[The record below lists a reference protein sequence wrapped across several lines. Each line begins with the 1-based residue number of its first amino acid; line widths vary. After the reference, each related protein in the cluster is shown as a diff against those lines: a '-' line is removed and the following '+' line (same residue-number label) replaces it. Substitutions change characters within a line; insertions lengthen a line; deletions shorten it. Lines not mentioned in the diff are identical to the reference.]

1 MSSWKTAHTVDISL
15 PISPARKSGKDIMN
29 LNVPAE
35 VSLNPATLD
44 FLSSEPKKL
53 LINGEW
59 VPAIKGET
67 FDSYNPATGES
78 LARLALA
85 GAEDVDRAVQAARQ
99 AFETGPWSQMTGEA
113 RAGLLWKLADLID
126 QHADELAEIETLDN
140 GKPLRVSRRGDLPQA
155 SKHFRYYA
163 GWATKIEGST
173 LPVSIPNQFVYTL
186 REPVGVVGLII
197 PWNFPLL
204 MAAWKLAPALAT
216 GNTTILKPAEETPLS
231 ALRLGELIQEA
242 GFPPGVVNILTGPG
256 EPTGAA
262 ITAHMGIDKVAFT
275 GSTEVG
281 RKIMQAAAL
290 SNLKHISLELGGK
303 SPNVILADA
312 DLNKA
317 IKGATWAI
325 FSTAGQECVA
335 GSRLFVERPVY
346 EQVLEGL
353 AGEAQRIRV
362 GNGFTPKAHI
372 GPLVSDRQLE
382 RVMGYIQSGQDQGAK
397 IVTGGERLG
406 GELANGYFLKP
417 TVFAYQDDQM
427 ALVQEEIFGPVAAVT
442 AFDTWDEL
450 VQRVNATNYGLAAG
464 VWTEN
469 LSKAHRF
476 ARAVKSGTVWI
487 NGYGMFDPAAPFGG
501 YKESGFGREMG
512 KEALELFT
520 QVKTI
525 WVGL

>member
-1 MSSWKTAHTVDISL
+1 MSLNLPAEISL
-15 PISPARKSGKDIMN
+15 Q
-29 LNVPAE
+29 
-35 VSLNPATLD
+35 PATLD
-44 FLSSEPKKL
+44 FLNAGPKRL
-53 LINGEW
+53 LIDGEW
-59 VPAIKGET
+59 VEAMKGGT
-67 FDSYNPATGES
+67 FESYNPATGEL
-78 LARLALA
+78 LARVALA
-85 GAEDVDRAVQAARQ
+85 DSEDVASAVHAARA
-99 AFETGPWSQMTGEA
+99 AFENGPWSKMAGEE
-113 RAGLLWKLADLID
+113 RANLLWKLADLID

-140 GKPLRVSRRGDLPQA
+140 GKPLRVARRGDMPQA

-163 GWATKIEGST
+163 GWANKIEGST

-186 REPVGVVGLII
+186 REPVGVAGLII

-216 GNTTILKPAEETPLS
+216 GNTAILKPAEETPLS

-262 ITAHMGIDKVAFT
+262 ITANMGIDKVAFT

-281 RKIMQAAAL
+281 RKVMQAAAV
-290 SNLKHISLELGGK
+290 SNLKRISLELGGK
-303 SPNVILADA
+303 SPNVIFADA
-312 DLNKA
+312 DFSKA
-317 IKGATWAI
+317 IKGSTWAV

-335 GSRLFVERPVY
+335 GSRLFVERSVY
-346 EQVLEGL
+346 DQVLEGL
-353 AGEAQRIRV
+353 SAGAQHLRV
-362 GNGFTPKAHI
+362 GNGFTPRVHI
-372 GPLVSDRQLE
+372 GPLISDRQLD
-382 RVMGYIQSGQDQGAK
+382 RVMGYVHSGQDEGAQV
-397 IVTGGERLG
+397 ITGGERLG

-417 TVFAYQDDQM
+417 TIFAYQDDDM

-442 AFDTWDEL
+442 AFDEWDEL
-450 VQRVNATNYGLAAG
+450 VQRINATQYGLAAG

-469 LSKAHRF
+469 LGKAHRF
-476 ARAVKSGTVWI
+476 AQAVKAGTVWI

-501 YKESGFGREMG
+501 YKQSGFGREMG

-520 QVKTI
+520 QVKTV

>member
-1 MSSWKTAHTVDISL
+1 MMSI
-15 PISPARKSGKDIMN
+15 
-29 LNVPAE
+29 NVPAE
-35 VSLNPATLD
+35 ISLNPATLD
-44 FLSSEPKKL
+44 FLSSGPKKL
-53 LINGEW
+53 FIAGEW
-59 VPAIKGET
+59 VPALKGQT
-67 FDSYNPATGES
+67 FDSYNPATSEL
-78 LARLALA
+78 LAQVALA
-85 GAEDVDRAVQAARQ
+85 DGEDVTRAVQAAR
-99 AFETGPWSQMTGEA
+99 AALERGPWSQMSGEQ
-113 RAGLLWKLADLID
+113 RASLIWKLADLID

-140 GKPLRVSRRGDLPQA
+140 GKPIRVSRKGDLPQA

-216 GNTTILKPAEETPLS
+216 GNTVILKPAEETPLS

-242 GFPPGVVNILTGPG
+242 GFPPGVVNIITGPG

-262 ITAHMGIDKVAFT
+262 ITANMGIDKVAFT

-281 RKIMQAAAL
+281 RKIMQAAAG
-290 SNLKHISLELGGK
+290 SNLKRISLELGGK
-303 SPNVILADA
+303 SPNVIFADA
-312 DLNKA
+312 DLGKA
-317 IKGATWAI
+317 IKGATWAV

-335 GSRLFVERPVY
+335 GSRLFVQRPVY
-346 EQVLEGL
+346 DQVLEGL
-353 AGEAQRIRV
+353 LAEAQRIRV
-362 GNGFTPKAHI
+362 GNGFTPKVHI

-382 RVMGYIQSGQDQGAK
+382 RVIGYIQAGQTEGAQ
-397 IVTGGERLG
+397 IITGGERLG
-406 GELANGYFLKP
+406 GELASGYFLKP
-417 TVFAYQDDQM
+417 TVFTYQDDQLTV
-427 ALVQEEIFGPVAAVT
+427 AQEEIFGPVAAVT
-442 AFDTWDEL
+442 AFDSWEEL
-450 VQRVNATNYGLAAG
+450 VQRINATHYGLAAG

-476 ARAVKSGTVWI
+476 AQAVKSGTVWI

-512 KEALELFT
+512 KEAIELFT
-520 QVKTI
+520 QVKTV

>member
-1 MSSWKTAHTVDISL
+1 V
-15 PISPARKSGKDIMN
+15 AR
-29 LNVPAE
+29 
-35 VSLNPATLD
+35 
-44 FLSSEPKKL
+44 
-53 LINGEW
+53 
-59 VPAIKGET
+59 AI
-67 FDSYNPATGES
+67 
-78 LARLALA
+78 
-85 GAEDVDRAVQAARQ
+85 QAARA
-99 AFETGPWSQMTGEA
+99 AFEHGPWSQMTGEE
-113 RAGLLWKLADLID
+113 RASLLWKLADLID

-140 GKPLRVSRRGDLPQA
+140 GKPLRVSRKGDLPQA

-173 LPVSIPNQFVYTL
+173 LPVSIPNQLVYTL

-216 GNTTILKPAEETPLS
+216 GNTVILKPAEETPLS

-262 ITAHMGIDKVAFT
+262 ITANMGIDKVAFT

-290 SNLKHISLELGGK
+290 SNLKRISLELGGK
-303 SPNVILADA
+303 SPNVIFADA
-312 DLNKA
+312 DLGKA
-317 IKGATWAI
+317 IKGATWAV

-335 GSRLFVERPVY
+335 GSRLFVERQVY
-346 EQVLEGL
+346 DQVLEGL
-353 AGEAQRIRV
+353 SAEAQRIRV
-362 GNGFTPKAHI
+362 GSGFTPRVHI

-382 RVMGYIQSGQDQGAK
+382 RVMGYIQGGQAEGAQ
-397 IVTGGERLG
+397 IITGGERLG

-417 TVFAYQDDQM
+417 TIFAYQDDQLTL
-427 ALVQEEIFGPVAAVT
+427 AQEEIFGPVAAVT
-442 AFDTWDEL
+442 AFDSWEEL
-450 VQRVNATNYGLAAG
+450 VPRVNATPYGLAAG

-476 ARAVKSGTVWI
+476 AHAVKAGTVWI

-512 KEALELFT
+512 KEAIELFT
-520 QVKTI
+520 QVKTV